1 MRTLA
6 VLTITF
12 IALGLGS
19 CTRDD
24 QDSAARQAGRNT
36 EKLKEDAETAARKAG
51 KTAHELAIE
60 SEVAAKKA
68 ARALDEMGKEA
79 RKGWA
84 EGEREKREKDTK

>member
-6 VLTITF
+6 VLSITC
-12 IALGLGS
+12 IALVLGS
-19 CTRDD
+19 CTREDT
-24 QDSAARQAGRNT
+24 DSAARQAGRNT

-79 RKGWA
+79 RKGWNEA
-84 EGEREKREKDTK
+84 QSDKREKNSK